1 MYNMTQVAKLSV
13 NSSSVGS
20 HGFTRCPDLDF
31 KDDGNRFTGWMWNG
45 TVPLTQCVS
54 GGETFLS
61 VRDDYM
67 RSNAGIPYQFW
78 KKYEESKL
86 SDEYNGTTE
95 IDLDELA
102 DICRKIDAGIK
113 KAKEDFDAVAYPD
126 LSNRIQR
133 YMVGIEKAEA
143 LLNRNLNWSEMNLNS
158 SGIEEAYRTYD
169 MLKKALNKDRDE
181 VRGMADKT
189 ISKASAYSL
198 SCYND
203 EARCEYYVNQ
213 LNELID
219 QKSYSWY
226 YEVKAPTMK

>member
-1 MYNMTQVAKLSV
+1 MAQVAKLSV

-20 HGFTRCPDLDF
+20 HGFMRCPDLDF

-45 TVPLTQCVS
+45 TVPLTQCVA

-67 RSNAGIPYQFW
+67 RSNAGIPYHFW
-78 KKYEESKL
+78 EKYEESKIG
-86 SDEYNGTTE
+86 DKYNGTSE
-95 IDLDELA
+95 KIDLDELV

-113 KAKEDFDAVAYPD
+113 KAKEDFEATAYPD

-133 YMVGIEKAEA
+133 YMEGIEKAEA
-143 LLNRNLNWSEMNLNS
+143 LLNRNINWFEINLNN
-158 SGIEEAYRTYD
+158 SGIKDAYETYSR
-169 MLKKALNKDRDE
+169 LKKALKEDRDE
-181 VRGMADKT
+181 VHGMAEGT
-189 ISKASAYSL
+189 IPKARAYNLSL
-198 SCYND
+198 RSD
-203 EARCEYYVNQ
+203 ETLCEYYVNK

-219 QKSYSWY
+219 QKGYLWH

>member
-1 MYNMTQVAKLSV
+1 MAQVAKLSV
-13 NSSSVGS
+13 NSSSVSS

-45 TVPLTQCVS
+45 TVPLTQCYS
-54 GGETFLS
+54 GGEVYLS

-67 RSNAGIPYQFW
+67 RSKAGIPYHFW
-78 KKYEESKL
+78 EKYEESKL
-86 SDEYNGTTE
+86 GDKYNGTSE
-95 IDLDELA
+95 KIDLDELA

-113 KAKEDFDAVAYPD
+113 KAKEDFEATAYPD

-133 YMVGIEKAEA
+133 YMVGIERAEA
-143 LLNRNLNWSEMNLNS
+143 LLNRNINWFEMNLNS
-158 SGIEEAYRTYD
+158 SGIKEAYKLYSR
-169 MLKKALNKDRDE
+169 LKEVLEKDRDE
-181 VRGMADKT
+181 VHGMAEGT
-189 ISKASAYSL
+189 IPKASAYSL

>member
-1 MYNMTQVAKLSV
+1 MAQVAKLSV
-13 NSSSVGS
+13 NSSSVSS
-20 HGFTRCPDLDF
+20 HGFTRCPDIDF
-31 KDDGNRFTGWMWNG
+31 KDDGNRFTGWMWNDA
-45 TVPLTQCVS
+45 VPLTQCYS
-54 GGETFLS
+54 GGEVYLS

-67 RSNAGIPYQFW
+67 RSKAGIPYHFW
-78 KKYEESKL
+78 EKYEESKL
-86 SDEYNGTTE
+86 GDKYNGTSE
-95 IDLDELA
+95 KIDLDELA

-113 KAKEDFDAVAYPD
+113 KAKEDFEATAYPD

-133 YMVGIEKAEA
+133 YMEGIEKAEA
-143 LLNRNLNWSEMNLNS
+143 LLNRNINWFEMNLNS
-158 SGIEEAYRTYD
+158 SGIKEAYKLYSR
-169 MLKKALNKDRDE
+169 LKEVLEKDRDE
-181 VRGMADKT
+181 VHGMAEGT
-189 ISKASAYSL
+189 IPKASAYSL

>member
-1 MYNMTQVAKLSV
+1 MAQVAKLSV
-13 NSSSVGS
+13 NSSSVSS

-31 KDDGNRFTGWMWNG
+31 KDDGNRFTGWMWNDA
-45 TVPLTQCVS
+45 VPLTQCVS

-67 RSNAGIPYQFW
+67 RSNAGIPYHFW
-78 KKYEESKL
+78 EKYEESKL
-86 SDEYNGTTE
+86 GDKYNGTSE
-95 IDLDELA
+95 KIDLDELA

-113 KAKEDFDAVAYPD
+113 KAKEDFEATAYPD

-133 YMVGIEKAEA
+133 YMVGIERAEA
-143 LLNRNLNWSEMNLNS
+143 LLNRNINWFEMNLNS
-158 SGIEEAYRTYD
+158 SGIKEAYKLYSR
-169 MLKKALNKDRDE
+169 LKEVLEKDRDE
-181 VRGMADKT
+181 VHGMAEGT
-189 ISKASAYSL
+189 IPKASAYSL

>member
-1 MYNMTQVAKLSV
+1 MAQVAKLSV
-13 NSSSVGS
+13 NSSSVSS

-45 TVPLTQCVS
+45 TVPLTQCYS
-54 GGETFLS
+54 GGEVYLS

-67 RSNAGIPYQFW
+67 RSKAGIPYHFW
-78 KKYEESKL
+78 EKYEESKL
-86 SDEYNGTTE
+86 GDKYNGTSE
-95 IDLDELA
+95 KIDLDELA
-102 DICRKIDAGIK
+102 DICRRIDAGIK
-113 KAKEDFDAVAYPD
+113 KAKEDFDAAAYPD
-126 LSNRIQR
+126 LSNRIQK
-133 YMVGIEKAEA
+133 YMAGIERAEA
-143 LLNRNLNWSEMNLNS
+143 LLNRNINWFEMNLNS
-158 SGIEEAYRTYD
+158 SGIKEAYKLYSR
-169 MLKKALNKDRDE
+169 LKEVLEKDRDE
-181 VRGMADKT
+181 VHGMAEGT
-189 ISKASAYSL
+189 IPKASAYSL

>member
-1 MYNMTQVAKLSV
+1 MVQVAKLSV

-67 RSNAGIPYQFW
+67 RSKVGIPYHFW

-86 SDEYNGTTE
+86 GDKYNGTSE
-95 IDLDELA
+95 KIDLDELA

-113 KAKEDFDAVAYPD
+113 KAKEDFDAAAYPD
-126 LSNRIQR
+126 LSNRIQK
-133 YMVGIEKAEA
+133 YMAGIEKAEA
-143 LLNRNLNWSEMNLNS
+143 LLNRNLNWFEMNLNS
-158 SGIEEAYRTYD
+158 SGIKEAYETYNK
-169 MLKKALNKDRDE
+169 LKKALKEDQLE
-181 VRGMADKT
+181 VHGMAEGT
-189 ISKASAYSL
+189 IPKASAYSL

-203 EARCEYYVNQ
+203 GAHCEYYVNQ

-219 QKSYSWY
+219 QKSYSFY
-226 YEVKAPTMK
+226 YEVKSPTMK